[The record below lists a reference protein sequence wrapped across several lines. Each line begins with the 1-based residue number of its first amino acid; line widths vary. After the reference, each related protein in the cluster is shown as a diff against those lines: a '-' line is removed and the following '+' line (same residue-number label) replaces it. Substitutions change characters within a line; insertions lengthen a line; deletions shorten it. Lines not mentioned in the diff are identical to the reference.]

1 MPRSSE
7 SVAALAAALAKDHP
21 ALDCANLEY
30 GLVEICRITTYSCIL
45 NISAAGRGG
54 GKRLALIARRSA
66 SHDVWRTP
74 PRNGC

>member
-30 GLVEICRITTYSCIL
+30 GLVEICRQLIVAVL
-45 NISAAGRGG
+45 NISAAGRG